1 MPEED
6 AIFFRFNV
14 YDSIGSLFINKELQA
29 AKLKLLLSKLV
40 RTHTE
45 SAIANGLSGRQGLY
59 FSTHATIEESTIY
72 LIAEQAI
79 TCLIVCQMLSN
90 LYRDI
95 QLFRFDDQTGDVF
108 ILAGDEL
115 QIIVPRNEPWR
126 FVDEAE
132 L

>member
-1 MPEED
+1 
-6 AIFFRFNV
+6 V
-14 YDSIGSLFINKELQA
+14 
-29 AKLKLLLSKLV
+29 
-40 RTHTE
+40 
-45 SAIANGLSGRQGLY
+45 Y

-72 LIAEQAI
+72 PTAEQAI

-95 QLFRFDDQTGDVF
+95 QLFRFDDQTGEVF

-115 QIIVPRNEPWR
+115 QVIVPRNEPWR